1 MDEVSGRNYQSW
13 LAKTQG
19 DKKRVEAVMNHQH
32 ILDLFSR
39 SHHERPTRQVLVY
52 IGRLMKDILQNKL
65 SRDFP
70 DRTFVVEFA
79 EDGVEDLVDY
89 QVTFFQER

>member
-1 MDEVSGRNYQSW
+1 
-13 LAKTQG
+13 
-19 DKKRVEAVMNHQH
+19 
-32 ILDLFSR
+32 
-39 SHHERPTRQVLVY
+39 
-52 IGRLMKDILQNKL
+52 MKDILQNKL